1 MRILSKPTITG
12 ARALMSA
19 AAISFIVISTAP
31 PVAAQVGGL
40 FPWEWK
46 WPGDSQSTSQT
57 RHFTAFPR
65 TARPGQIIV
74 SFADRKLYYV
84 HRSGEAIA
92 YPIAIPRPED
102 RWQGVL
108 KVSSKKVNPPWTP
121 TPSMRRENPSLP
133 PHVPGGHP
141 QNPLGSHAL
150 YLGSSLYRI
159 HGTSNTRGIGSANSS
174 GCIRMHNAHVTH
186 LARLAKI
193 GTKVV
198 VLKALPNKVARSF
211 ASKSTSSIKVATA
224 NRRPRRKPD
233 LSWRRAILGN

>member
-1 MRILSKPTITG
+1 MRIISKPIIPS

-19 AAISFIVISTAP
+19 AAISLIVISTAT

-57 RHFTAFPR
+57 RHLTTFPR

-84 HRSGEAIA
+84 HRSGEAIT

-133 PHVPGGHP
+133 AHVPGGHP

-159 HGTSNTRGIGSANSS
+159 HGTDAPWTIGQPVSK
-174 GCIRMHNAHVTH
+174 GCVRMHNADVAD
-186 LARLAKI
+186 LFARVPV
-193 GTKVV
+193 GTKVTV
-198 VLKALPNKVARSF
+198 TWQSF
-211 ASKSTSSIKVATA
+211 YSS
-224 NRRPRRKPD
+224 
-233 LSWRRAILGN
+233 

>member
-1 MRILSKPTITG
+1 MRIISKPIIPG

-19 AAISFIVISTAP
+19 AAISLIVISTAT

-57 RHFTAFPR
+57 RHLTTFPR

-84 HRSGEAIA
+84 HRSGEAIV

-121 TPSMRRENPSLP
+121 TSRFSTS
-133 PHVPGGHP
+133 G
-141 QNPLGSHAL
+141 LG
-150 YLGSSLYRI
+150 RK
-159 HGTSNTRGIGSANSS
+159 NKVNSS
-174 GCIRMHNAHVTH
+174 CN
-186 LARLAKI
+186 
-193 GTKVV
+193 
-198 VLKALPNKVARSF
+198 KAYYH
-211 ASKSTSSIKVATA
+211 
-224 NRRPRRKPD
+224 PD
-233 LSWRRAILGN
+233 KCRCLY

>member
-1 MRILSKPTITG
+1 MRIPSKPTITG
-12 ARALMSA
+12 TRALTSA
-19 AAISFIVISTAP
+19 AAISFIAISTTT

-57 RHFTAFPR
+57 RHLTAFPR

-108 KVSSKKVNPPWTP
+108 KVSNKKVNPPWTP

-133 PHVPGGHP
+133 AHVPGGHP

-159 HGTSNTRGIGSANSS
+159 HGTDAPWTIGQPVSK
-174 GCIRMHNAHVTH
+174 GCVRMHNADVAD
-186 LARLAKI
+186 LFARVPV
-193 GTKVV
+193 GTKVTV
-198 VLKALPNKVARSF
+198 TWQSF
-211 ASKSTSSIKVATA
+211 YSS
-224 NRRPRRKPD
+224 
-233 LSWRRAILGN
+233 